1 MIIYGKNVIKEAI
14 LNQRPIYKLYVD
26 EKLNDNKFIAFL
38 DNRKVSYIKTNKGEL
53 NKLSDNGIHNG
64 VVADAKAYPYYDLEE
79 VLDLNKQQR
88 FLMLDE
94 IQDPHNLGAILR
106 SAEATLI
113 DGIITSKNHQVP
125 LTGVVAKSSS
135 GATEYVKMIQVSNL
149 YQTLL
154 KLQNLN
160 YLTVGTA
167 GEATSNYKDIPKDRS
182 LVIVMGNEG
191 EGLRPLI
198 KKGCEMLVSIPMLGK
213 INSLNVSVATAL
225 LLYETLT
232 V

>member
-26 EKLNDNKFIAFL
+26 EKLNDNRFIAFL
-38 DNRKVSYIKTNKGEL
+38 DNKKISYVKTNKGEL

-64 VVADAKAYPYYDLEE
+64 VVADAKAYAYYDLEE
-79 VLDLNKQQR
+79 VLDLNKNQR

-94 IQDPHNLGAILR
+94 IHDPHNLGAILR
-106 SAEATLI
+106 SAEATGI
-113 DGIITSKNHQVP
+113 DGIITAKNHQVP

-160 YLTVGTA
+160 YLTIGTA

-191 EGLRPLI
+191 DGLRPLI

-225 LLYETLT
+225 LLYETL

>member
-64 VVADAKAYPYYDLEE
+64 VVADALAYPYYDLEE